1 LQLSNV
7 TDNPYQ
13 ALPDHCFWRRTIAG
27 VDLADVDP
35 VVRGK
40 FQIGREDRIATAGS
54 CFAQHI
60 ARHLE
65 QNGLNYFVT
74 EAAHPLVA
82 HLAGEYNYGVFTA
95 RYGNI
100 YTSRQLIQ
108 TLKRAYGLFEPAD
121 RAWPGEA
128 GRAIDP
134 YRPRIQPNGFA
145 SLDELVEDRRQHF
158 AAIRRAI
165 EQLDVLVF
173 TLGLTETWCHRA
185 DGAAYPLCPGV
196 AGGRFDPNNH
206 VFVNLSVSEVISDL
220 EETVAFVLERNPT
233 ARFIL
238 TVSPV
243 PLVATMEDRSVL
255 VSTTYSKSV
264 LRVAAEEIAARHEQV
279 AYFPAYEIVTGT
291 FTGGR
296 YFADGLRDVTEA
308 GVSHV
313 MRLFMRHYV
322 AATEAAPA
330 AAVHPVQDQDT
341 AADEQLRKL
350 EEIAAVLCDEVSL
363 DVEPVVAP
371 EPALVGAG
379 QDDRAIVAEASAWS
393 YLRNPKT
400 EPAAT
405 EAPGTVVRRSLWRSM
420 LPGLRRK

>member
-1 LQLSNV
+1 MN
-7 TDNPYQ
+7 NPYQ
-13 ALPDHCFWRRTIAG
+13 SLPDHCFWRRSIAG
-27 VDLADVDP
+27 VGYADVDP
-35 VVRGK
+35 VIRGK
-40 FQIGREDRIATAGS
+40 FRIGRENQIATAGS

-74 EAAHPLVA
+74 EVAHPLVA

-108 TLKRAYGLFEPAD
+108 MLKRAYGLFEPAD
-121 RAWPGEA
+121 RAWPSEA
-128 GRAIDP
+128 GRVIDP

-196 AGGRFDPNNH
+196 AGGRFDPSDH
-206 VFVNLSVSEVISDL
+206 VFVNLSVSEVTSDL
-220 EETVAFVLERNPT
+220 EETVAFVLERNPK

-264 LRVAAEEIAARHEQV
+264 LRVAAEEVAARHQQV
-279 AYFPAYEIVTGT
+279 AYFPAYEIITGNY
-291 FTGGR
+291 TGGR
-296 YFADGLRDVTEA
+296 YFADGLRDVTEE

-313 MRLFMRHYV
+313 MRLFVQHYV
-322 AATEAAPA
+322 DVEETAPA
-330 AAVHPVQDQDT
+330 AAVFPVHERDT
-341 AADEQLRKL
+341 TADEQLRKL

-363 DVEPVVAP
+363 DVEPAPAP
-371 EPALVGAG
+371 EPALVDAG
-379 QDDRAIVAEASAWS
+379 RDDGPTMTEASAWS
-393 YLRNPKT
+393 YLRNAT
-400 EPAAT
+400 VETVVT
-405 EAPGTVVRRSLWRSM
+405 EAPTTAVRRSLWRSI

>member
-1 LQLSNV
+1 V

-27 VDLADVDP
+27 VGFADVDP

-196 AGGRFDPNNH
+196 AGGRFDPGNH

-264 LRVAAEEIAARHEQV
+264 LRVAAEEIAARHKQV

-322 AATEAAPA
+322 VAIEAAPA

-363 DVEPVVAP
+363 DVETVAAP
-371 EPALVGAG
+371 QPALVGAG
-379 QDDRAIVAEASAWS
+379 QDDRAVMAEASAWS
-393 YLRNPKT
+393 YLRNPKI
-400 EPAAT
+400 EPAAM